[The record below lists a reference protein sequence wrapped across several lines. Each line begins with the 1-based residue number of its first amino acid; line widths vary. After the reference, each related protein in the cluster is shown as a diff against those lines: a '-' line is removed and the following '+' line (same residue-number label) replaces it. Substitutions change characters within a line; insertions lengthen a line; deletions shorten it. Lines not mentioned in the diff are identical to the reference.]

1 MKKQCKKL
9 AVYFMSGSLLV
20 STFTVVPGTP
30 FSIEAEAHSG
40 RTDANGG
47 HKDNKNKSGLGS
59 YHYHCGGHP
68 AHLHPNGV
76 CPYQSGTA
84 SEDKQTSKQAEQR
97 PAAQP
102 ETKAETQIDSKWYY
116 FDANG
121 YMKTGWLILGD
132 DWYYLASDGHMVTG
146 DMEIDGTLYY
156 FETNGVLTDD
166 YYD

>member
-1 MKKQCKKL
+1 MPLSVGECLGGQADIK
-9 AVYFMSGSLLV
+9 AG
-20 STFTVVPGTP
+20 G
-30 FSIEAEAHSG
+30 AEAGSTAGNEGRDSAGDPGGCQDASG
-40 RTDANGG
+40 WYYCKGENQYY
-47 HKDNKNKSGLGS
+47 KDGW
-59 YHYHCGGHP
+59 
-68 AHLHPNGV
+68 
-76 CPYQSGTA
+76 Q
-84 SEDKQTSKQAEQR
+84 E
-97 PAAQP
+97 
-102 ETKAETQIDSKWYY
+102 IDSRWYY

>member
-84 SEDKQTSKQAEQR
+84 SEDKQTSKQAEQ
-97 PAAQP
+97 
-102 ETKAETQIDSKWYY
+102 KWLSPIRRHRSPV
-116 FDANG
+116 G
-121 YMKTGWLILGD
+121 R
-132 DWYYLASDGHMVTG
+132 
-146 DMEIDGTLYY
+146 
-156 FETNGVLTDD
+156 
-166 YYD
+166 